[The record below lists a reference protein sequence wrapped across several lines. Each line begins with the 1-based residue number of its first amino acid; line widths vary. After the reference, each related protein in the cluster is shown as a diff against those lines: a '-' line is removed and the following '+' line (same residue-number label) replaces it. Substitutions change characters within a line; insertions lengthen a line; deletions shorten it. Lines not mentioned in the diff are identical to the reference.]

1 MLNMNAVIFIYSKD
15 KDARVDWL
23 YYLSVKK
30 NGETSEFICSQDQLK
45 HGCAEYNVDAKSA
58 LNKSLLQHDVVAF
71 ERLFSVIEGD
81 IQDEILNDRLWDIY
95 ADRQQLDRSTL
106 DDEKKGI
113 LYCRLRDT
121 VSDYFQKNFFQRSP
135 AHMNQVM
142 MSYLSL
148 IEGGQRQAQS
158 DVLNQY
164 VSDMPFAV
172 QSRYYRHT
180 KGPLGEALLW
190 MKHVAASVLFV
201 VLMRSGFSYLFDL
214 YAFFRILPT
223 IFGFSTAMMGQT
235 FAMLSWVLPGAFI
248 SAIQFIGGII
258 TTVGLVANL
267 IISPFLF
274 LAAWVA
280 VFKFTG
286 FMFKAGFQNLFADPP
301 DFNPVNIKPL
311 LCKVISPE
319 VNGAELTEEDI
330 RELGGRHPEPSAPP
344 ATHL

>member
-1 MLNMNAVIFIYSKD
+1 
-15 KDARVDWL
+15 
-23 YYLSVKK
+23 
-30 NGETSEFICSQDQLK
+30 
-45 HGCAEYNVDAKSA
+45 
-58 LNKSLLQHDVVAF
+58 
-71 ERLFSVIEGD
+71 
-81 IQDEILNDRLWDIY
+81 
-95 ADRQQLDRSTL
+95 
-106 DDEKKGI
+106 
-113 LYCRLRDT
+113 
-121 VSDYFQKNFFQRSP
+121 
-135 AHMNQVM
+135 
-142 MSYLSL
+142 
-148 IEGGQRQAQS
+148 
-158 DVLNQY
+158 
-164 VSDMPFAV
+164 
-172 QSRYYRHT
+172 
-180 KGPLGEALLW
+180 
-190 MKHVAASVLFV
+190 
-201 VLMRSGFSYLFDL
+201 
-214 YAFFRILPT
+214 
-223 IFGFSTAMMGQT
+223 
-235 FAMLSWVLPGAFI
+235 MLSWVLPGAFI